1 KPISI
6 RVGLRA
12 ERRSE
17 QARECLGRANPT
29 YATALD
35 SIPKS
40 ALNFSNRSKKTVAV
54 RREPGGLPM
63 LPARRCRRRE
73 EIMHDIERRAFV
85 KGAAVGA
92 LAFTVG
98 GAEVLLTPGAARAQ
112 GVPFKTLTAGEAA
125 TLEAL
130 GETLVPGAR
139 QAGISH
145 FVDQQISIPAE
156 EALLEARILNVRPP
170 YANFY
175 RAALGAVDRA
185 SQALNNGRP
194 FAELGAAEQ
203 RSFVDNMRQ
212 NKVEGWQGPGG
223 PFVYL
228 VLRSDA
234 VDVVYGTM
242 EGYASLGI
250 PYMPHIAPT
259 KRW

>member
-1 KPISI
+1 
-6 RVGLRA
+6 
-12 ERRSE
+12 
-17 QARECLGRANPT
+17 
-29 YATALD
+29 
-35 SIPKS
+35 
-40 ALNFSNRSKKTVAV
+40 
-54 RREPGGLPM
+54 
-63 LPARRCRRRE
+63 
-73 EIMHDIERRAFV
+73 MHDIERRALI
-85 KGAAVGA
+85 KGAAIGA

-98 GAEVLLTPGAARAQ
+98 GAEVLLTPRAARAQ
-112 GVPFKTLTAGEAA
+112 GVALRTLTAAQA
-125 TLEAL
+125 TTLDAL

-145 FVDQQISIPAE
+145 FIDQQISTPAE

-175 RAALGAVDRA
+175 RAALGTIDRA
-185 SQALNNGRP
+185 NNGRP
-194 FAELGAAEQ
+194 FAELSEAEQ
-203 RSFVDNMRQ
+203 RNFVDSMRQ
-212 NKVEGWQGPGG
+212 NKVEGWQGPAG

-242 EGYASLGI
+242 DGYAALGI